1 MGSVKLKSFIV
12 WISVVTV
19 SLLIIFFGSRY
30 AMKGLKLFTNGADES
45 VRGTVT
51 SVVKTTKA
59 TSNIGE
65 GLDSKDT
72 STTFLCKLKTGTFK
86 GKTVTAVQNQS
97 SSYGGS
103 DKIKRVEKGDD
114 VIVTHISRNI
124 SNTGTRAMLGM
135 SENSVLNSAA
145 GANDASKLEWT
156 FVDYYRLNKIL
167 ALATVFAVLL
177 VIIGLKKGI
186 NALVSLVF
194 TGAFVFSIFIP
205 WILNGY
211 NIYVGIVITA
221 TFTIVMSLLL
231 IEGASKKSLVTI
243 LGCFAGTAMS
253 AFITWVM
260 NLFLHLTGFVT
271 ENSIYITMLNSERP
285 INLIGIVFAGIV
297 IGALGAIMDVAMDI
311 SSALNE
317 IVSHVPNISFKEM
330 FKSGMNIGHDIMGT
344 MANTL
349 VLAYI
354 GGALSDIMLLFT
366 YSASIMELLNKE
378 KVIIEM
384 LQAIAGSISIILTVP
399 FTVILAGIIYLHGR
413 SNDVATEATEPA
425 LVPDSTEAK
434 RITPPKSKED
444 KYIPKH

>member
-1 MGSVKLKSFIV
+1 MSNIRIKSAIT
-12 WISVVTV
+12 WILVVVT

-30 AMKGLKLFTNGADES
+30 SMKGLKLFTNGADES

-51 SVVKTTKA
+51 RVIKTTKA
-59 TSNIGE
+59 TSNIGD
-65 GLDSKDT
+65 GLESKDT
-72 STTFLCKLKTGTFK
+72 STTFTCKLKNGTFK
-86 GKTVTAVQNQS
+86 GKTVTVVQNQS
-97 SSYGGS
+97 SAYGGS

-124 SNTGTRAMLGM
+124 ANTGTRAMLGM
-135 SENSVLNSAA
+135 SENSVLNAA
-145 GANDASKLEWT
+145 SGENDASRLEWT
-156 FVDYYRLNKIL
+156 FVDYYRFNKII
-167 ALATVFAVLL
+167 ALAIVFAVLL
-177 VIIGLKKGI
+177 IVIGLKKGI

-194 TGAFVFSIFIP
+194 TGAFVFSVFIP

-211 NIYVGIVITA
+211 NIYVGIVVTA

-231 IEGASKKSLVTI
+231 IEGISKKSIVTM
-243 LGCFAGTAMS
+243 LGCFAGTAMA
-253 AFITWVM
+253 AFITWIM
-260 NLFLHLTGFVT
+260 NIVLHLTGFVT
-271 ENSIYITMLNSERP
+271 ENSIYITMLNTERP
-285 INLIGIVFAGIV
+285 ISLIGIVFAGIV

-317 IVSHVPNISFKEM
+317 IVSHVPSISFKEI

-399 FTVILAGIIYLHGR
+399 FTVILAGIIYLHGK
-413 SNDVATEATEPA
+413 SVKAEASSSPA
-425 LVPDSTEAK
+425 GDTK
-434 RITPPKSKED
+434 REIIENE
-444 KYIPKH
+444 YVPKH